1 MSGTTLEC
9 YCGRT
14 FSQQNAYGN
23 HRRSCKQTKKR
34 LAGVL
39 SKAKET
45 FMRKKQK
52 TGHSAPA
59 AIVPSAQ
66 VPPEVTVCL
75 FH

>member
-1 MSGTTLEC
+1 MSGATLEC

-14 FSQQNAYGN
+14 FSQENAYGA

-39 SKAKET
+39 SKAKEAFT
-45 FMRKKQK
+45 QKKQK
-52 TGHSAPA
+52 TGHRAPA
-59 AIVPSAQ
+59 VIVSSAQ
-66 VPPEVTVCL
+66 FPTEVTVCL